1 MSTDRQLLFD
11 GILVATYA
19 LSFLLLVR
27 SARTTGDDS
36 PRLLR
41 VFLAIGGLLIPATLL
56 LLHGGATMD
65 LLERLSDGQGYSG
78 RLRSSLMF
86 RAAAF
91 VGFAASGLIAG
102 ATVTGF
108 FSPAI
113 VGFIRAIP
121 WGSRRWA
128 GKTIAAFAVM
138 PALLGVTLIVLL
150 VALETAG
157 EAASAFDP
165 GRSNV
170 TVEQRHALPARPLAL
185 AMYTERVGYAT
196 LHPDRIV
203 RFTLPD
209 DPEGALQI
217 ETVADGLAFPRGIA
231 ISNNTVYVTELGR
244 LPCDPSAS
252 LDCGVPDELRERLS
266 YLELGDHQL
275 SDLNF
280 FEGSSAS
287 VVAFDIG
294 SDGGLDNRR
303 VLASGLPVTNFL
315 HALNGLAVG
324 PDGRVYVSVGGLDGL
339 WNRLDALSEIPHP
352 RADWVGT
359 VLAVSPDDGE
369 VEVFARGFRNVYDL
383 TFDGDG
389 NLFGAD
395 NDGPTLRGWRREE
408 VVWIQ
413 RGEHFGYPTEGTFPP
428 YQIRDSAPLW
438 VLDIVAPSGI
448 TWAGPTA
455 FGDGL
460 FVGAQGTLVFVPLA
474 REPGS
479 GRPYVSAQYPLGV
492 REVIAGTGWVT
503 ALDTT
508 PGGRLVAGT
517 FPLSEAQQ
525 PELIV
530 ISFE

>member
-1 MSTDRQLLFD
+1 M
-11 GILVATYA
+11 
-19 LSFLLLVR
+19 
-27 SARTTGDDS
+27 
-36 PRLLR
+36 
-41 VFLAIGGLLIPATLL
+41 
-56 LLHGGATMD
+56 LHGGATVD

-78 RLRSSLMF
+78 RLRSSLLF
-86 RAAAF
+86 RAVAF
-91 VGFAASGLIAG
+91 AGFAASGLIAG

-121 WGSRRWA
+121 SGSRRW
-128 GKTIAAFAVM
+128 GGETIAAFAVM

-196 LHPDRIV
+196 LHPDRII
-203 RFTLPD
+203 RFTLPE

-217 ETVADGLAFPRGIA
+217 ETVADGLAFPRGIT
-231 ISNNTVYVTELGR
+231 IDNNTVYVTELGQ
-244 LPCDPSAS
+244 LPCDPSAT

-266 YLELGDHQL
+266 DLELGDHQL

-383 TFDGDG
+383 AQEARDRIA
-389 NLFGAD
+389 N
-395 NDGPTLRGWRREE
+395 NDRWN
-408 VVWIQ
+408 Q
-413 RGEHFGYPTEGTFPP
+413 NDY
-428 YQIRDSAPLW
+428 DSP
-438 VLDIVAPSGI
+438 
-448 TWAGPTA
+448 
-455 FGDGL
+455 
-460 FVGAQGTLVFVPLA
+460 
-474 REPGS
+474 
-479 GRPYVSAQYPLGV
+479 
-492 REVIAGTGWVT
+492 
-503 ALDTT
+503 
-508 PGGRLVAGT
+508 
-517 FPLSEAQQ
+517 Q
-525 PELIV
+525 PEETRPIRQGARRA
-530 ISFE
+530 